1 MKMTKKKGEPKENAE
16 MQQLKE
22 KNTDLLKTVQM
33 LQAEFE
39 NYKKRVD
46 RDRQSHADMSNKSL
60 ILNILPVIDN
70 FEMALKSEEHKQANQ
85 DFLKGI
91 ELIYAQLLDVL
102 KKEGLQAIESLHVPF
117 NPHKHE
123 CLMQED
129 SDKESGTIIEEFQKG
144 YMLKEIVIRPAKV
157 KIAK

>member
-70 FEMALKSEEHKQANQ
+70 FEMALKSEEHKSQSR
-85 DFLKGI
+85 FF
-91 ELIYAQLLDVL
+91 ERY
-102 KKEGLQAIESLHVPF
+102 
-117 NPHKHE
+117 
-123 CLMQED
+123 
-129 SDKESGTIIEEFQKG
+129 
-144 YMLKEIVIRPAKV
+144 
-157 KIAK
+157 

>member
-1 MKMTKKKGEPKENAE
+1 
-16 MQQLKE
+16 
-22 KNTDLLKTVQM
+22 
-33 LQAEFE
+33 
-39 NYKKRVD
+39 
-46 RDRQSHADMSNKSL
+46 
-60 ILNILPVIDN
+60 
-70 FEMALKSEEHKQANQ
+70 
-85 DFLKGI
+85 LKGI